1 MTLEEQKEVIALSDR
16 ILRSYFCQGDMTLL
30 LSTFSPD
37 IVWLGAGEH
46 QHAEGSEA
54 VSRQFLAGKDEMIRC
69 NMWDERY
76 VVRELGPGHYLCQ
89 AESMLEA
96 KPETNM
102 RFKEHQ
108 RCTFIFKRTDGV
120 LKTVH
125 IHNSIA
131 FGGLSD
137 EELFPVQY
145 AKEAYRKMQET
156 VTQQQRQIE
165 LMLSQLPGGMVI
177 VHPDSRFTA
186 KWVSQGL
193 CELLGYR
200 SQEDFAQAT
209 GNSSQGFIVEEDYG
223 PMQEQVMRY
232 LQNSNSYSVEY
243 RVRRKDGSILYV
255 MDIGKQICDRDGEK
269 VISCFITDITA
280 HKEQE
285 LELRRVNKEVVQQ
298 ANFLKQLYNSLPCG
312 IIQFTTDDEHR
323 IIHANRRAWEI
334 YGYEE
339 EEYWSLVDSPFVFTL
354 KGEREH
360 FVEIIDDLSDHGGSI
375 TYEREGLRKD
385 GSLCW
390 VGVTMERLINADG
403 KEVIQAAFN
412 DITEN
417 KQFQQ
422 EREQEQLLEN
432 RVLRA
437 AILTAYPLIMK
448 INLTANTFDCIT
460 SGSFIT
466 QHQTFGNYDEMIR
479 NVYPAIHPVDQ
490 ESYIRDFTLDG
501 IREKLKESGREIYSE
516 VRQKGDDG
524 EYHWVSVHVV
534 RAENPYGSDEIAIML
549 FRILDRQRAEQAR
562 QEQLLRDALTAA
574 EAANSAKSDFL
585 SRMSHDIRTP
595 MNAIIGMS
603 TIGQLKIEDGAR
615 VLDCFKKIDASSR
628 YLLSLINDIL
638 DMSKIE
644 RGKMVLSRN
653 KFDFTEFIRNLTE
666 VIDPQAS
673 LRGID
678 FEVRHTEP
686 LERYYI
692 GDSLRVNQIM
702 MNLLSN
708 ALKFT
713 PAGGSITMEIRQVR
727 RNKDTAYLEFIVSDT
742 GIGMS
747 KQFLARL
754 YQPFEQETED
764 VARNQTGSGLG
775 MSIVYNLVQLMGGE
789 IQAQSE
795 RGRGTAFTVTVPL
808 ELTKEAAAPEE
819 EQMARKLLQ
828 NVRAL
833 IVDDD
838 SVVGEQAC
846 AILDNIGACSLWVDS
861 GQKAVE
867 EVRQAIERGELYDLA
882 LIDWKMPGM
891 DGVETT
897 RQIRRLT
904 GPDTMIII
912 ISAYDWSDIEAQA
925 RAAGANYFIAKPLF
939 QSTIY
944 DTMLRL
950 NITGKKPEK
959 NESYHISG
967 RRVLLV
973 EDNELNMEIAKAL
986 LEFQGVLVDTAENG
1000 QVAVERFS
1008 TKPAGYYL
1016 AVLMDIRMPVMDG
1029 LEATRIIRKLEAKDG
1044 TKTPV
1049 IAMSA
1054 NAFEEDKAVAFEA
1067 GMSGYLVK
1075 PVDLDR
1081 LYSILRNLDKNAKQ
1095 GRESAL

>member
-1 MTLEEQKEVIALSDR
+1 MTREEQKEVSALADR
-16 ILRSYFCQGDMTLL
+16 ILRSYFCEGDMNLL

-46 QHAEGSEA
+46 QSAEGREA
-54 VSRQFLAGKDEMIRC
+54 VSRQFLAGKDEMIPC

-76 VVRELGPGHYLCQ
+76 VVRALGPGHYLCE

-102 RFKEHQ
+102 RFREHQ
-108 RCTFIFKRTDGV
+108 RCTFIFKRQDGQ

-131 FGGLSD
+131 YGGLSS

-165 LMLSQLPGGMVI
+165 LMLSQLPGGMAI
-177 VHPDSRFTA
+177 VYPDSRFSV
-186 KWVSQGL
+186 KWVSDGL
-193 CELLGYR
+193 YEFLGYR
-200 SQEDFAQAT
+200 SQEDFVQGT
-209 GNSSQGFIVEEDYG
+209 GNSSQGFVVEEDYAT
-223 PMQEQVMRY
+223 MLSQVELY
-232 LQNSNSYSVEY
+232 LKNSNSYSVEY
-243 RVRRKDGSILYV
+243 RVRCKDGSVLYV
-255 MDIGKQICDRDGEK
+255 MDIGKLISDRDGEK

-280 HKEQE
+280 HKQQE
-285 LELRRVNKEVVQQ
+285 LELRRANREVVQQ
-298 ANFLKQLYNSLPCG
+298 ANFLEQLYNSLPCG
-312 IIQFTTDDEHR
+312 IIQFTTDNEHK

-339 EEYWSLVDSPFVFTL
+339 QEYWSIVDSPFFFTL
-354 KGEREH
+354 EEERQH
-360 FVEIIDDLSDHGGSI
+360 FIEIVNGLSINGGCL
-375 TYEREGLRKD
+375 TYEREGLCKD
-385 GSLCW
+385 GSMCW
-390 VGVTMERLINADG
+390 ISVTMERLVNADG

-417 KQFQQ
+417 KQLQQ

-437 AILTAYPLIMK
+437 AIFTAYPLIMK
-448 INLTANTFDCIT
+448 INLTDNTFDCIS

-466 QHQTFGNYDEMIR
+466 QHQSDGSYDEMIER
-479 NVYPAIHPVDQ
+479 VYPLIHPLDR
-490 ESYIRDFTLDG
+490 ENFIRDFTSDG
-501 IREKLKESGREIYSE
+501 IKEKLKDNSQEIYAE

-524 EYHWVSVHVV
+524 EYHWVSAHVV
-534 RAENPYGSDEIAIML
+534 RAENPYGSDELAIIL

-562 QEQLLRDALTAA
+562 QEQLLRDALSAA

-603 TIGQLKIEDGAR
+603 TIGQLKIEDNAR

-644 RGKMVLSRN
+644 RGKMVLSCN
-653 KFDFTEFIRNLTE
+653 KFDFTELIRTLTE
-666 VIDPQAS
+666 VIYPQAS

-686 LERYYI
+686 LERYYM
-692 GDSLRVNQIM
+692 GDSLRMNQIM

-713 PAGGSITMEIRQVR
+713 PSGGKISVDIRQAR
-727 RNKDTAYLEFIVSDT
+727 RNKDTAYLEFTVSDT

-747 KQFLARL
+747 KDFLARL

-789 IQAQSE
+789 IQARST
-795 RGRGTAFTVTVPL
+795 RGEGTTFTVTVPL
-808 ELTKEAAAPEE
+808 GLTKEAAAPEQE
-819 EQMARKLLQ
+819 KMARELLK
-828 NVRAL
+828 NVRVL
-833 IVDDD
+833 IADDD

-846 AILDNIGACSLWVDS
+846 VILENIGARSVWVDS
-861 GQKAVE
+861 GCKAVE
-867 EVRQAIERGELYDLA
+867 EVKRAIGHGELFDLA
-882 LIDWKMPGM
+882 LIDWKMPDM

-897 RQIRRLT
+897 RQIRKLT

-925 RAAGANYFIAKPLF
+925 RAAGANYFISKPLF

-950 NITGKKPEK
+950 NITGKKPEIS
-959 NESYHISG
+959 ESYNISG

-973 EDNELNMEIAKAL
+973 EDNELNMEIAKSL

-1008 TKPAGYYL
+1008 TKPSGYYL

-1044 TKTPV
+1044 KKTPV

-1054 NAFEEDKAVAFEA
+1054 NAFEEDKAVAYEA
-1067 GMSGYLVK
+1067 GMNGYLVK
-1075 PVDLDR
+1075 PVDINR
-1081 LYSILRNLDKNAKQ
+1081 LFSILRSLDKNA
-1095 GRESAL
+1095 GRNR